1 MAVRMYR
8 QDIKIRFSVL
18 NRFLHLVV
26 MIGFTGLAATG
37 LSLAFSSTAPAG
49 AFVRLVGGS
58 ASAGWLHR
66 FFAVITY
73 SCVVVHAL
81 WFLYYKTVLSGKLT
95 GPLSI
100 APSAKDFNDLIQNL
114 GYFLGRRKAPPR
126 FDKFTYMEKMDYW
139 ALFIGMNTM
148 GITGLVLWFP
158 EFFTRFLPG
167 FFVNIAQVLHFFEAI
182 LAVAVKFFIHIGL
195 AHFRPAVYPGDTS
208 IFTGRTSP
216 EKIMEEHPGEWSAIS
231 KSGGSSGEHTSN
243 MSVRTS

>member
-1 MAVRMYR
+1 MAERPYR
-8 QDIKIRFSVL
+8 QDFVIRFSVL
-18 NRFLHLVV
+18 HRFLHLVV

-37 LSLAFSSTAPAG
+37 LSLGFSSTAPAR
-49 AFVRLVGGS
+49 AFIWLVGGS
-58 ASAGWLHR
+58 AHAGWLHR

-81 WFLYYKTVLSGKLT
+81 WFLYYRAVLSGKLT

-100 APSAKDFNDLIQNL
+100 APSVKDLKDVVQNL
-114 GYFLGRRKAPPR
+114 SYFLGRRQSPPR
-126 FDKFTYMEKMDYW
+126 FDKFTYMEKIDYW
-139 ALFIGMNTM
+139 ALFVGMNTM

-195 AHFRPAVYPGDTS
+195 AHFRPAVYPADTS

-216 EKIMEEHPGEWSAIS
+216 ERIMEEHPGEWSAI
-231 KSGGSSGEHTSN
+231 GGSGDSSEEHTSSV
-243 MSVRTS
+243 SVRAS

>member
-1 MAVRMYR
+1 MAERPYR
-8 QDIKIRFSVL
+8 QDFVIRFSVL
-18 NRFLHLVV
+18 HRFLHLVV

-37 LSLAFSSTAPAG
+37 LSLGFSSTAPAR
-49 AFVRLVGGS
+49 AFIWLVGGS
-58 ASAGWLHR
+58 AHAGWLHR

-81 WFLYYKTVLSGKLT
+81 WFLYYRAVLSGKLT

-100 APSAKDFNDLIQNL
+100 APSVKDLKDVVQNL
-114 GYFLGRRKAPPR
+114 SYFLGRRQSPPR
-126 FDKFTYMEKMDYW
+126 FDKFTYMEKIDYW
-139 ALFIGMNTM
+139 ALFVGMNTM

-182 LAVAVKFFIHIGL
+182 LAVFVKFFIHIGL
-195 AHFRPAVYPGDTS
+195 AHFRPAVYPADTS

-216 EKIMEEHPGEWSAIS
+216 ERIMEEHPGEWSVIGG
-231 KSGGSSGEHTSN
+231 SGGSSEEHTSDV
-243 MSVRTS
+243 SVRAS

>member
-1 MAVRMYR
+1 MAERPYR
-8 QDIKIRFSVL
+8 QDFVIRFSVL
-18 NRFLHLVV
+18 HRFLHLVV

-37 LSLAFSSTAPAG
+37 LSLGFSSTAPAR
-49 AFVRLVGGS
+49 AFIWLVGGS
-58 ASAGWLHR
+58 AHAGWLHR

-81 WFLYYKTVLSGKLT
+81 WFLYYRAVLSGKLT

-100 APSAKDFNDLIQNL
+100 APSVKDLKDVVQNL
-114 GYFLGRRKAPPR
+114 SYFLGRRQSPPR
-126 FDKFTYMEKMDYW
+126 FDKFTYMEKIDYW
-139 ALFIGMNTM
+139 ALFVGMNTM

-195 AHFRPAVYPGDTS
+195 AHFRPAVYPADTS

-216 EKIMEEHPGEWSAIS
+216 ERIMEEHPGEWSAIGG
-231 KSGGSSGEHTSN
+231 SGGSSEEHTSDV
-243 MSVRTS
+243 SVRAS

>member
-1 MAVRMYR
+1 MAEQPYR

-18 NRFLHLVV
+18 NRCLHLVV
-26 MIGFTGLAATG
+26 MIGFTGLAVTG
-37 LSLAFSSTAPAG
+37 LSLAFSSTAPAK
-49 AFVRLVGGS
+49 AFIWLVGGS
-58 ASAGWLHR
+58 ARAGWLHR

-100 APSAKDFNDLIQNL
+100 APSVKDLKDFSQNL
-114 GYFLGRRKAPPR
+114 GYFLGRREASPR
-126 FDKFTYMEKMDYW
+126 FDKFTYMEKLDYW

-148 GITGLVLWFP
+148 GVTGLVLWFP

-167 FFVNIAQVLHFFEAI
+167 VFVNIAQVLHFFEAI

-208 IFTGRTSP
+208 IFTGRTSK
-216 EKIMEEHPGEWSAIS
+216 EKIIVDHPGEWSAIS
-231 KSGGSSGEHTSN
+231 ESDGSSGERASK
-243 MSVRTS
+243 MSARAS